1 MIILREQTG
10 AGFKT
15 NTLFQAGKV
24 VIIAISTVC
33 TKKEA
38 FHVTSFQAIGENHA
52 TFGVTMLCA
61 IVNVQ
66 RKTREYF
73 KSLNQ
78 ATKNFNSWGF
88 FSFQSFLLCD
98 SFFKIAPS
106 IKHQIATQT
115 FIKKLQVCQVY
126 SAVRCIVL
134 FQLNSVLKV
143 TYTKILFLW
152 SSSRSTNHYSFWLF
166 VQT

>member
-1 MIILREQTG
+1 MIILRKQTG
-10 AGFKT
+10 VGFKT
-15 NTLFQAGKV
+15 NTFFQEGKV
-24 VIIAISTVC
+24 DIIAISTVC

-38 FHVTSFQAIGENHA
+38 FLVTCLQATGESHA
-52 TFGVTMLCA
+52 IFEVTMLCA

-66 RKTREYF
+66 CKTKEYF

-115 FIKKLQVCQVY
+115 FIKKLQVCHVD
-126 SAVRCIVL
+126 SAVL
-134 FQLNSVLKV
+134 AESVLKV
-143 TYTKILFLW
+143 TYTKIMFLW

-166 VQT
+166 VQV